1 MVVFPRF
8 SAVLPPAQRF
18 YAGHR
23 QIAVTIRLRTR
34 TVLQVLE
41 RRSRGKGNQGER
53 RLPASLRLGNLCTT
67 CGAFACGRRFACPV
81 RLFVD
86 SAPGI
91 TYSGVLARCCA
102 WGLCV
107 FTRTRLVE
115 TLEGAAGAGMAAA
128 GCECLAPIQ
137 RSRGPKGHTRNPH
150 PNRFVWK
157 WEK

>member
-1 MVVFPRF
+1 MVISPGIA
-8 SAVLPPAQRF
+8 AVMPPAQRF
-18 YAGHR
+18 YAGNR
-23 QIAVTIRLRTR
+23 QVAVTIRQETR
-34 TVLQVLE
+34 AVLQVLE
-41 RRSRGKGNQGER
+41 RRCRRKGNKRGR
-53 RLPASLRLGNLCTT
+53 RLLVSLPRVKLCTT
-67 CGAFACGRRFACPV
+67 CGAFASGWRSACQV

-86 SAPGI
+86 SGAGI

-115 TLEGAAGAGMAAA
+115 TLEGTAGAGMAAA

-137 RSRGPKGHTRNPH
+137 RSRGPKGHPRKPH